1 MGRDFVVPKGVGV
14 LVRLRVSPG
23 ARSNG
28 LGGAYSGVALK
39 VRVAAPPVG
48 GTANAEVERFV
59 AGPVGAASSGA
70 RVVVRGLS
78 ARDKA
83 AFVDGVD
90 AAGARET
97 VSSHLA

>member
-28 LGGAYSGVALK
+28 IGGTYSGVALK
-39 VRVAAPPVG
+39 LRVAAPPVG
-48 GTANAEVERFV
+48 GTANAEVEHFV

-70 RVVVRGLS
+70 RVVRDLS

-97 VSSHLA
+97 VSSYLA

>member
-1 MGRDFVVPKGVGV
+1 VGRDFVVPKGVGV

-28 LGGAYSGVALK
+28 IGGTYSGVALK
-39 VRVAAPPVG
+39 LRVAAPPVG
-48 GTANAEVERFV
+48 GTANAEVEHFV

-70 RVVVRGLS
+70 RVVRDLS

-97 VSSHLA
+97 VSSYLA

>member
-1 MGRDFVVPKGVGV
+1 M
-14 LVRLRVSPG
+14 
-23 ARSNG
+23 
-28 LGGAYSGVALK
+28 ALK
-39 VRVAAPPVG
+39 LRVAAPPVG
-48 GTANAEVERFV
+48 GTANAEVEHFV

-70 RVVVRGLS
+70 RVVRDLS

-97 VSSHLA
+97 VSSYLA

>member
-28 LGGAYSGVALK
+28 IGGTYSGVALK
-39 VRVAAPPVG
+39 LRVAAPPVG

-70 RVVVRGLS
+70 RVVRDLS

>member
-1 MGRDFVVPKGVGV
+1 VGRDFVVPKGVGV

-28 LGGAYSGVALK
+28 IGGTYSGVALK
-39 VRVAAPPVG
+39 LRVAAPPVG
-48 GTANAEVERFV
+48 GTANAEVEHFV

-70 RVVVRGLS
+70 RVVRDLS

-97 VSSHLA
+97 ASSYLA